1 MLEENSMMHLG
12 ACMVRLIKMPPS
24 KHVLR
29 LSTPLISKIKNKLRA
44 INEFKY
50 KFREALKH

>member
-1 MLEENSMMHLG
+1 MHHG
-12 ACMVRLIKMPPS
+12 ACMPF

-44 INEFKY
+44 INDLKH
-50 KFREALKH
+50 KFREVFKALKTNVS

>member
-1 MLEENSMMHLG
+1 MMHLG

>member
-1 MLEENSMMHLG
+1 MHHG
-12 ACMVRLIKMPPS
+12 ACMICLTRLPTS

-44 INEFKY
+44 INELKH
-50 KFREALKH
+50 KFRNF